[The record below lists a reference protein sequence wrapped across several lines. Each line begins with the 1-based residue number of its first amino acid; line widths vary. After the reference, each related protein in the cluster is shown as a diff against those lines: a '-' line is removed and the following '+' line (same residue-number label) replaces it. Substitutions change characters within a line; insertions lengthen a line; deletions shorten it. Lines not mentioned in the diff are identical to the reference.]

1 MIALVNSPPVASDP
15 VPVAGQRALATPV
28 LVEAILAA
36 DGPEAPPP
44 DVPEPVDP
52 ES

>member
-1 MIALVNSPPVASDP
+1 MDAQL
-15 VPVAGQRALATPV
+15 AGYGARPWQRALATPV